1 MKDKI
6 EFLMIPYK
14 MLKMDIT
21 PRALLLYGIIYKLS
35 ASMKHDS
42 YATNKY
48 FMKELDVSSNKTIY
62 NLLEELE
69 KKDCISIRYDETN
82 PNIRYITPKITNE
95 VKMIT
100 ESAAEKMG
108 WTDNYGI
115 YHEIEQL

>member
-14 MLKMDIT
+14 MLKMEIT

-48 FMKELDVSSNKTIY
+48 FMKELDVNSNKTIY
-62 NLLEELE
+62 NLLDELE
-69 KKDCISIRYDETN
+69 KKDCISIRYDEQN

-95 VKMIT
+95 VKVISD
-100 ESAAEKMG
+100 ENPKKNG
-108 WTDNYGI
+108 WYDSWGMF
-115 YHEIEQL
+115 HEIEEL